1 MSTMFPNVSD
11 ITILPTT
18 AWDTCEH
25 WKTTEIPNNL
35 KGKATEALGK
45 WLTENVDGWPT
56 STLLPSSLTKFAT

>member
-11 ITILPTT
+11 VTILPTT

-45 WLTENVDGWPT
+45 W
-56 STLLPSSLTKFAT
+56 

>member
-11 ITILPTT
+11 VTILPTT
-18 AWDTCEH
+18 AWDTYEH